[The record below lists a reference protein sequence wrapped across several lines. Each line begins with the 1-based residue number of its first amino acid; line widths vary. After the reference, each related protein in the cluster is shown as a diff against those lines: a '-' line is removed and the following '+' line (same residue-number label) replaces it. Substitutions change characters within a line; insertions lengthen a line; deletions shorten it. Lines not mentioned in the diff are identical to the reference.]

1 MRTLD
6 LRKVHFFSLH
16 LFDSLLLNQ
25 PRTRLLLGRLIYEI
39 RRSMLLI
46 SHVVTFPI
54 WRMSQSWPTQST
66 LLLSQACNIN
76 PCIKDC
82 RGEQNEGSRDSCSN
96 LGGVRKI
103 E

>member
-1 MRTLD
+1 
-6 LRKVHFFSLH
+6 
-16 LFDSLLLNQ
+16 
-25 PRTRLLLGRLIYEI
+25 
-39 RRSMLLI
+39 MLLI
-46 SHVVTFPI
+46 SHVATFPI

-96 LGGVRKI
+96 LGGTENRIMAKNNHRVYMVFDNI
-103 E
+103 